1 MIDIGRAIQHPFQ
14 DRDWATKLLIGAGI
28 NLVPVLN
35 FALMGYALDALRNT
49 ARGEDVPL
57 PTWQQLGDQFVEG
70 LKLFVVQL
78 VYALPIIV
86 VSLVA
91 AVGTTGL
98 AVMADSGSY
107 RSDSSE
113 VFGLGFTAVW
123 LCFTCVAVLYGLVI
137 AFITPALYIQ
147 LARTRSI
154 TACLRLGE
162 IWGMAQRNFA
172 DYALI
177 LILSVGLGIAI
188 SVVFT
193 VLAIIPFVGLCVMFL
208 FIPAMILAA
217 PYVTVV
223 AAHLYGQLAR
233 V

>member
-1 MIDIGRAIQHPFQ
+1 MIDIGRAIQHPFE

-35 FALMGYALDALRNT
+35 FALWGYALDALRNT
-49 ARGEDVPL
+49 ARREDVPL
-57 PTWQQLGDQFVEG
+57 PTWQQLGDQFIEG

-78 VYALPIIV
+78 VYSLPIIA

-91 AVGTTGL
+91 TIGTAGF

-107 RSDSSE
+107 GSGTPE
-113 VFGLGFTAVW
+113 AFGLGLSAVW
-123 LCFTCVAVLYGLVI
+123 LCITCVALVYGL
-137 AFITPALYIQ
+137 ALGFITPALYIQ

-154 TACLRLGE
+154 AACFRLGE
-162 IWGMAQRNFA
+162 IWAMVQRNFA

-177 LILSVGLGIAI
+177 LVLGIGLGLAI

-193 VLAIIPFVGLCVMFL
+193 VLAIIPFVGLCVIFL
-208 FIPAMILAA
+208 FIPVMILAT

-223 AAHLYGQLAR
+223 AAHLYGQLAA
-233 V
+233 